1 MSSTARRTSVTLLH
15 SLALAML
22 SCSLAFGQ
30 SFTASVRGTAKD
42 PSGASIPRASV
53 SITDADRGTSQTT
66 LADEEGR
73 FAITALPP
81 GQYVL
86 TVEAAGFKKFSSGT
100 FTLAVQQQA
109 TVEARLE
116 VGELERDRRGQRLGR
131 AGEHD
136 HRQPGPGHRQR
147 DHRLA
152 AQPRAKPDGLHL
164 PHPGRRR
171 LRGPAR

>member
-1 MSSTARRTSVTLLH
+1 MSSTPRRTSVTLLQ
-15 SLALAML
+15 SLTLAVL

-42 PSGASIPRASV
+42 SSGGLVPRASV
-53 SITDADRGTSQTT
+53 TITDADRGTSQTT

-73 FAITALPP
+73 FTITALPP

-100 FTLAVQQQA
+100 FTLTVQQQA
-109 TVEARLE
+109 TVDAATRGGS
-116 VGELERDRRGQRLGR
+116 VERDRRGHQLGR

-147 DHRLA
+147 DHRLP
-152 AQPRAKPDGLHL
+152 AQHRAKPDGIHL
-164 PHPGRRR
+164 PHSWRRR
-171 LRGPAR
+171 LRRPAR